1 MKILQIFTIKSF
13 PSILIKMS
21 KPPPFINRYGGSDS
35 LNDLALDYAPI
46 VKPNPAIVP
55 RFIVPQN
62 GQPVLQFNSPV
73 TSTFTLPPVFWY
85 NSSSCLMARFRMNIV
100 ETAATPFLFCNQI
113 PLYSVTAS
121 LASGAI
127 LVPLITDLNV
137 LSRFLVPHNTSLTEY
152 QNFSRWESLIGNVDE
167 DETIAYVNHANPF
180 PCSQSQ
186 PAALMVSDLSMGLAG
201 GQISNLYITALGVQS
216 QNAHSGCNTPQLVYS
231 ACHHTA
237 TMNRPTVIDLYIPF
251 SMFHGTW
258 LSTRQLQ
265 YFGQTVNLSVQW
277 LPQADMGFI
286 SGETKVE
293 DVDKFTFADS
303 TAFNNETAPEIFS
316 VRLMLAV
323 ESNMNVTNALL
334 AQWQTSG
341 IKQYLPRL
349 SFDKRPVAANQS
361 GTFSHNTSVSLPQN
375 GFAIQRVYCFLANEG
390 VGSQR
395 HNLSNSYTG
404 DGNVN
409 PEAYARWKT
418 ILYTLDSQSESDTAL
433 IPPEAYALIKARSA
447 PQNWMC
453 TSFTMWNNLCPG
465 YMVDYTGSA
474 IAQLSNRSVTGLQTI
489 STMRNLTVTYNLN
502 ALDVPQNSY
511 IVVQS
516 LSKLVC
522 SAQGVRILEV

>member
-1 MKILQIFTIKSF
+1 
-13 PSILIKMS
+13 MS
-21 KPPPFINRYGGSDS
+21 KQPPFINRYGGSSDDS
-35 LNDLALDYAPI
+35 LNSLALDYAPI

-85 NSSSCLMARFRMNIV
+85 NSSSCLMARLRMNI
-100 ETAATPFLFCNQI
+100 ANNNATPFLFCSQV

-152 QNFSRWESLIGNVDE
+152 LNFSRWESLIGNE
-167 DETIAYVNHANPF
+167 DEAGTVAYVNHANPF
-180 PCSQSQ
+180 PCSGQS
-186 PAALMVSDLSMGLAG
+186 PAALMIPSGEMGISG
-201 GQISNLYITALGVQS
+201 GEISNLYITALGVQRVS
-216 QNAHSGCNTPQLVYS
+216 VYSGCTTPQLVYTGCIS
-231 ACHHTA
+231 TGN
-237 TMNRPTVIDLYIPF
+237 MNRATVVDLYIPF

-265 YFGQTVNLSVQW
+265 YFGQTVNLTVQW
-277 LPQADMGFI
+277 LPQSDMGFN
-286 SGETKVE
+286 SGTTNNS
-293 DVDKFTFADS
+293 FTFENSA
-303 TAFNNETAPEIFS
+303 AFNNDTAPAIS
-316 VRLMLAV
+316 NVKIMLAV

-361 GTFSHNTSVSLPQN
+361 GTFTHNTSVSLPQN

-433 IPPEAYALIKARSA
+433 SPGEAYALIKARSA

-474 IAQLSNRSVTGLQTI
+474 IAQLSNRSVTGLQTV
-489 STMRNLTVTYNLN
+489 STMRNLAVTYTLN
-502 ALDVPQNSY
+502 ALDVPQSSY